1 MTDLAV
7 TAGASWVAHG
17 VHYTVLGVGLLDLV
31 AMLAPGRAPAQDDHA
46 VRVRALRES
55 VAAGTLTSG
64 GAAPRHLPA
73 PAPRAE
79 ASRLWLPLAVVSC
92 TAAAGVHA
100 AVGPAH
106 FREKTVLGLFFAVAT
121 TAQIV
126 WALLVVARPA
136 RRLLVAGVLGTVG
149 LAVLWAVTRTVGLPG
164 LLPGP
169 EAVGPW
175 DLACVTWEV
184 VAVVACL
191 PLLGNPHGCPQ
202 RVAAWSEWAHRARLW
217 ALVSVVGLG
226 LLSIA
231 GGGS

>member
-1 MTDLAV
+1 VTDLAV
-7 TAGASWVAHG
+7 SVGASSVAHG
-17 VHYTVLGVGLLDLV
+17 VHYTVLGIGLLGLV

-64 GAAPRHLPA
+64 GAAPRHVAGPVDV
-73 PAPRAE
+73 PE

-121 TAQIV
+121 TAQLV

-136 RRLLVAGVLGTVG
+136 RRLLVAGVVG
-149 LAVLWAVTRTVGLPG
+149 NVALVVLWAVTRTVGLPG

-169 EAVGPW
+169 EAVGSW

-184 VAVVACL
+184 VAVVACQ
-191 PLLGNPHGCPQ
+191 PLLGDAHTRPA
-202 RVAAWSEWAHRARLW
+202 RVAGWSEWDHRARLW
-217 ALVSVVGLG
+217 ALASVVGLG
-226 LLSIA
+226 LLSIS